1 MSHNKLIEHSRYVLD
16 DVRTEAYRTALAAVV
31 TPDSVVMD
39 LGAGTGIL
47 GLLAAQAGARHVYAV
62 EEGPIAA
69 LASQIVEA
77 SGYSDR
83 ITIIAESSLT
93 AELPEPADVVV
104 CDQLFGAVIEA
115 QMPRLLADARRRHLR
130 PDGALMPCR
139 YIVKGAPVEMSS
151 LNRRITRLQNTEHL
165 DLQPLVT
172 ATVNTVAQCND
183 NEVSPLAKEA
193 TLIGPVD
200 TDDME
205 ARSGEA
211 AFNPTAGRIDG
222 IALTW
227 EAELAS
233 GVWMSNGGD
242 HPIDRAVAILPLH
255 EPTTVSNNDTLV
267 VALTFRPR
275 LGLVDWQVSLNG
287 ESGRKQSTFLGSLL
301 RNRDVAPPTGE
312 EETGAPLNTVATLL
326 AAGADAATI
335 EASVWSSH
343 AGVFP
348 SRETAARFVN
358 EALGLQRHLRA
369 E

>member
-1 MSHNKLIEHSRYVLD
+1 MSHNKLVEHSRYVLD
-16 DVRTEAYRTALAAVV
+16 DVRTDAYRTALAAVV

-83 ITIIAESSLT
+83 VTVIAESSLT
-93 AELPEPADVVV
+93 TELPEPADVVV

-115 QMPRLLADARRRHLR
+115 QMPRLLADARHRHLR
-130 PDGALMPCR
+130 PNGVLMPSR
-139 YIVKGAPVEMSS
+139 YVVTATPVEMST
-151 LNRRITRLQNTEHL
+151 LNRRIARLQTVDHV

-172 ATVNTVAQCND
+172 ATVNTVAQCNV
-183 NEVSPLAKEA
+183 NEIAPLAKGA
-193 TLIGPVD
+193 PLIGPVD
-200 TDDME
+200 ADDME
-205 ARSGEA
+205 AQPGEA
-211 AFNPTAGRIDG
+211 VFAPTAGRVDG

-227 EAELAS
+227 EAELAP

-242 HPIDRAVAILPLH
+242 HPIDRAVAVLPLH
-255 EPTTVSNNDTLV
+255 EPTTVSGNDTV
-267 VALTFRPR
+267 SVALTFRPR
-275 LGLVDWQVSLNG
+275 LGLVDWTVSVNG
-287 ESGRKQSTFLGSLL
+287 ESAQKQSTFLGSLL
-301 RNRDVAPPTGE
+301 RNRDVAPVTGE
-312 EETGAPLNTVATLL
+312 EEAGAPLATVAKLL
-326 AAGADAATI
+326 AAGADPVAI

-343 AGVFP
+343 ASAFP

-358 EALGLQRHLRA
+358 EALGLQRHLRSD
-369 E
+369 